1 MPDTPL
7 NPDALEAGAKAMYE
21 TRSLPGDWSWEE
33 LRGDQEFYRDIAQS
47 AVSAYLA
54 VAQPEVTSDAGLRVG
69 SLIKDRT
76 GRRLWR
82 VWCTGAP
89 GIIWRDDEGMPATP
103 VFPARVLYR
112 PTEET
117 RDGR

>member
-1 MPDTPL
+1 MTDQAPL
-7 NPDALEAGAKAMYE
+7 NPDALEAAENALAPHHEDWEGLQIYYTEAAK
-21 TRSLPGDWSWEE
+21 
-33 LRGDQEFYRDIAQS
+33 I

-112 PTEET
+112 PEVDE
-117 RDGR
+117 

>member
-1 MPDTPL
+1 MSSTSL
-7 NPDALEAGAKAMYE
+7 NEEALEAMSRVMNPNVWHTIDRFPDDELVIMTKQ
-21 TRSLPGDWSWEE
+21 EE
-33 LRGDQEFYRDIAQS
+33 LSKAEKLAT
-47 AVSAYLA
+47 AYLA
-54 VAQPEVTSDAGLRVG
+54 VAQPEVASDAGLHVG

-89 GIIWRDDEGMPATP
+89 GIVWRDDEGMPATP

-112 PTEET
+112 PEVGE
-117 RDGR
+117 